1 MTHSAVCSTVDAR
14 GSRTR
19 RSGSHLWGDRRLL
32 VFQRTDAPLHFSAQ
46 VQNTERLIDP
56 HYCFTVYAAPSPSR
70 ALQLRK

>member
-1 MTHSAVCSTVDAR
+1 MSGGQAAQAGAAQATSQGR
-14 GSRTR
+14 
-19 RSGSHLWGDRRLL
+19 GSHLWGDRRLL
-32 VFQRTDAPLHFSAQ
+32 VFQRTDSPLHFSAQ